1 MGDQRAHEKLW
12 KNETWVS
19 GHGRED
25 IEILGIFRRFG
36 KYFKVEISEFFEDL
50 ESISKPNGNYGEV
63 YITANYEVL
72 TTFWVC
78 CGSVVH
84 VRNDRAIGILVMLG
98 LDTAVH
104 VGD

>member
-1 MGDQRAHEKLW
+1 MGDQIAHEKLW

-36 KYFKVEISEFFEDL
+36 KYFKVEISEFFQDL

-72 TTFWVC
+72 TTFLGLLWF
-78 CGSVVH
+78 CGSCQERPGD
-84 VRNDRAIGILVMLG
+84 RNFGE
-98 LDTAVH
+98 
-104 VGD
+104 